1 MPPVD
6 DLDPQN
12 FTLTT
17 RREGERGIVAVAGEL
32 DLHTADQLT
41 AAVTALLDQQVSAI
55 DIDAGDL
62 SFADSAGLRAV
73 LAARAAAQRDGVS
86 FGVTKASEPV
96 LRLIEI
102 TGLSELLRAY

>member
-1 MPPVD
+1 MAPVD

-17 RREGERGIVAVAGEL
+17 RREGERGIVAMAGEL

-41 AAVTALLDQQVSAI
+41 AAVSTLLDQHVTAL
-55 DIDAGDL
+55 DVDAGGL

-73 LAARAAAQRDGVS
+73 LTARAAAQKVGVS
-86 FGVTKASEPV
+86 FGVTEASEPV
-96 LRLIEI
+96 ARLIEI
-102 TGLSELLRAY
+102 TGLSELLRAD